1 MCFRTAAP
9 EKLFCTHGVETPDTV
24 RAGNTPWTIHVTGRH
39 LWQTVSLPFASHAAL
54 NFTFQS
60 TLPGVRGGLLRG
72 CGSQTSFLNHG
83 RHRPGSVK
91 QLYPPVPL
99 SGTCI
104 WLKYSAWLPALP
116 CMYNYR
122 ICCLPLITLP
132 NNVWRGRRRW
142 IPNEVWKRLIKIAMV
157 KSQRTSVCSA
167 LADQGRWEDRLCAWD
182 SKLFFLALNF
192 WFLFWSP
199 IYLNFGCL
207 KM

>member
-1 MCFRTAAP
+1 M
-9 EKLFCTHGVETPDTV
+9 
-24 RAGNTPWTIHVTGRH
+24 
-39 LWQTVSLPFASHAAL
+39 
-54 NFTFQS
+54 
-60 TLPGVRGGLLRG
+60 RGGLLCG

-83 RHRPGSVK
+83 RHRPSSVK

-99 SGTCI
+99 SSTCI
-104 WLKYSAWLPALP
+104 WLKYSAWLPVLP

-132 NNVWRGRRRW
+132 NNVWRGRQRW

-182 SKLFFLALNF
+182 SKLFLIFFFCLEFLVSILVSHTLEF
-192 WFLFWSP
+192 WLFEIVVIIISFKKRHLLQSLSSCNQLFILILGLWW
-199 IYLNFGCL
+199 II
-207 KM
+207 

>member
-1 MCFRTAAP
+1 M
-9 EKLFCTHGVETPDTV
+9 H
-24 RAGNTPWTIHVTGRH
+24 
-39 LWQTVSLPFASHAAL
+39 
-54 NFTFQS
+54 
-60 TLPGVRGGLLRG
+60 GGLLCG

-83 RHRPGSVK
+83 RHRPSSVK

-99 SGTCI
+99 SSTCI

-182 SKLFFLALNF
+182 SKLFFLPWIFGFYFGLPYTWILAVWNCSNNNF
-192 WFLFWSP
+192 FFNKQKTFAAIFEQLQSTAYSAFR
-199 IYLNFGCL
+199 IMMDYL
-207 KM
+207 KQKAKR